1 MHRELIVALAARHRL
16 PAVYAYRYPRRSGGL
31 ISYGPDQIDQY
42 RRAAGYVDRILKG
55 EKPADLPV
63 QAPTKYELVINLKTA
78 KALGLD
84 SAADAARPRRRGDR
98 MKRREFI
105 TLLGGAAAAWPLA
118 ARAQQPGKMARIGFL
133 GSATA
138 AGSAKSV
145 EALRA
150 GLRDFGHVE
159 GRNIVIEFRW
169 AEGKYDRLS
178 DLVAELIRLNVDVIV
193 THGTPGTRTAKQAT
207 TTIPIVMAISGD
219 AIATGIVTSLAQPEA
234 NLTGSTF
241 FLPELNAKRLELLK
255 EACPQVAR
263 VAALS
268 NPNNPVSKPI
278 IPAMQAAATPL
289 KLEIDAATA
298 QGPSEFDSAFAAMAK
313 SRVDAVVV
321 TEDGEF
327 AASFGTIA
335 ALSAANKLA
344 SIGSPEYA
352 QAGGLIGYGV
362 NLPGLYRRAAYFV
375 DRILKGAKPADLPI
389 EQPTKFEL
397 VVNLKTAKALGLDVP
412 ATVLARADEV
422 IE

>member
-1 MHRELIVALAARHRL
+1 MKPATHYGWEGYAPHATAGVHHAARRC
-16 PAVYAYRYPRRSGGL
+16 GG
-31 ISYGPDQIDQY
+31 
-42 RRAAGYVDRILKG
+42 V
-55 EKPADLPV
+55 
-63 QAPTKYELVINLKTA
+63 
-78 KALGLD
+78 
-84 SAADAARPRRRGDR
+84 AARGA
-98 MKRREFI
+98 
-105 TLLGGAAAAWPLA
+105 GAAARQDGAD
-118 ARAQQPGKMARIGFL
+118 RISGFRD
-133 GSATA
+133 SRWVR
-138 AGSAKSV
+138 KSV

-207 TTIPIVMAISGD
+207 ATIPIVMAISGD
-219 AIATGIVTSLAQPEA
+219 AIATGIVRSLAQPEA

-241 FLPELNAKRLELLK
+241 FLPELNAKQLELLK

-289 KLEIDAATA
+289 KLEIDAAKA

-352 QAGGLIGYGV
+352 RAGGLIGYGV
-362 NLPGLYRRAAYFV
+362 NLPGLYRR
-375 DRILKGAKPADLPI
+375 RLLH
-389 EQPTKFEL
+389 
-397 VVNLKTAKALGLDVP
+397 
-412 ATVLARADEV
+412 
-422 IE
+422 

>member
-1 MHRELIVALAARHRL
+1 MSDLRRRELIA
-16 PAVYAYRYPRRSGGL
+16 
-31 ISYGPDQIDQY
+31 
-42 RRAAGYVDRILKG
+42 
-55 EKPADLPV
+55 
-63 QAPTKYELVINLKTA
+63 
-78 KALGLD
+78 
-84 SAADAARPRRRGDR
+84 
-98 MKRREFI
+98 
-105 TLLGGAAAAWPLA
+105 LLGGAAAAWPLA

-138 AGSAKSV
+138 AGSTESV

-159 GRNIVIEFRW
+159 GRNIAIAFRW
-169 AEGKYDRLS
+169 AEGKYDRLP
-178 DLVAELIRLNVDVIV
+178 DLVAELIGLNVDVIV
-193 THGTPGTRTAKQAT
+193 THGTPGTRAAKQAT

-219 AIATGIVTSLAQPEA
+219 AIATGIVRSLAQPEA

-255 EACPQVAR
+255 EAYPQIAR

-278 IPAMQAAATPL
+278 ISALQAGATPL
-289 KLEIDAATA
+289 KFDIDAAEA
-298 QGPSEFDSAFAAMAK
+298 QGPSEFEGAFAAMAK
-313 SRVDAVVV
+313 SHVDAVVV

-327 AASFGTIA
+327 AASFGAIA
-335 ALSAANKLA
+335 ALSATNKLV

-362 NLPGLYRRAAYFV
+362 NLLGLYRRAAYFV
-375 DRILKGAKPADLPI
+375 DRILKGDKPADLPI
-389 EQPTKFEL
+389 EQPTKFKL
-397 VVNLKTAKALGLDVP
+397 VVNLRTAKALGLTVP
-412 ATVLARADEV
+412 DKVLALADEV